1 MISLVVGTLSP
12 QIRVLAAVRGD
23 EVQIQRWESSAC
35 KSLWS
40 WNEAGLWFWGFRC
53 LLRFTHWWISFRR
66 CVWTVLTLVFPSLH
80 SLSVLLCH
88 TLTVL
93 CPSPLFLIDG
103 GHGSGRLT
111 DAGIGCILYTV
122 AGWMWRGFHRTKHW
136 FVVIQAAHL
145 QSQNGPNSNL
155 PPISNGETVKIDA
168 LWPISL
174 NMYLRIKQLVFPAAK
189 D

>member
-23 EVQIQRWESSAC
+23 EVQIQRWESGAW

-111 DAGIGCILYTV
+111 DAVSSRWDRL
-122 AGWMWRGFHRTKHW
+122 
-136 FVVIQAAHL
+136 HL
-145 QSQNGPNSNL
+145 IYCGRVNVERFSQN
-155 PPISNGETVKIDA
+155 EA
-168 LWPISL
+168 LVCCHSSCSPSKPERSKL
-174 NMYLRIKQLVFPAAK
+174 KFASH
-189 D
+189 